1 MADVG
6 PVSGEVIVKVGFAEV
21 AHGEAGLADMSPDR
35 LAPVIKHG
43 GGEEAVG
50 LAAQGQKLGACLIW
64 RGGLGEG
71 CPFEIKHLIAA
82 KDQAAGAAAGDPG
95 GLHLGQGIGDVAG
108 GGAFGFK
115 ALADGFLIDA
125 RSLRRDVKPR
135 VAQELEADGRGGGED
150 QGAGHGCG

>member
-6 PVSGEVIVKVGFAEV
+6 PISGDVIIKVVFREVT
-21 AHGEAGLADMSPDR
+21 HGEAGLADMSPDR
-35 LAPVIKHG
+35 LSPIVKDG

-50 LAAQGQKLGACLIW
+50 LAAQGQKLGARLIW
-64 RGGLGEG
+64 RGRLGEG
-71 CPFEIKHLIAA
+71 RPFKIKHLIAA
-82 KDQAAGAAAGDPG
+82 ENQTAGGAAGDPG

-108 GGAFGFK
+108 GGAFGLK
-115 ALADGFLIDA
+115 ALADGLLIDA
-125 RSLRRDVKPR
+125 RRLRRNVEPR